1 MDELG
6 EEKGFILSFLMGS
19 AGLLFEMIISTN
31 SLQRKR
37 GNEHERIHP
46 VQFELVGGRVSSGLQ
61 AVAVHLVL
69 GYEHGD
75 GTTLQVHFHIT
86 FLWEQQERASV
97 R

>member
-1 MDELG
+1 M
-6 EEKGFILSFLMGS
+6 SS
-19 AGLLFEMIISTN
+19 
-31 SLQRKR
+31 
-37 GNEHERIHP
+37 ERIHP
-46 VQFELVGGRVSSGLQ
+46 VQFEFVAGRVSSGLQ

-86 FLWEQQERASV
+86 FLWEKQEKASV